1 MEWVKLVESKREEIV
16 NAGLTAWKNNLNAE
30 RIVEVYMTP
39 EGTIDYSTYL
49 HGDNARIPKVYYG
62 QILTVLSF
70 KTENTEDWN
79 EADYIAEFTAAME
92 ESLNDMIDW
101 EINELKLAEE
111 IED

>member
-49 HGDNARIPKVYYG
+49 HGDNARIPKSITVRFLQYYHSKRKTHNPDH
-62 QILTVLSF
+62 ILKYEKRSR
-70 KTENTEDWN
+70 
-79 EADYIAEFTAAME
+79 
-92 ESLNDMIDW
+92 
-101 EINELKLAEE
+101 
-111 IED
+111 